1 MHRTMCGQA
10 HKVGLIHT
18 WAMHTGLE
26 PLNVRTRYETDT
38 QMMSRE
44 LFPYNSHG
52 KGKKDLRVLWS
63 VTKITLFAPI
73 EDGFPI

>member
-1 MHRTMCGQA
+1 MHRTMCGGRA

-18 WAMHTGLE
+18 WAMYTG
-26 PLNVRTRYETDT
+26 LNVRARSETDT

-44 LFPYNSHG
+44 LFPFNSHG
-52 KGKKDLRVLWS
+52 KSKNFRVLWS

-73 EDGFPI
+73 IEDGFPI

>member
-1 MHRTMCGQA
+1 
-10 HKVGLIHT
+10 
-18 WAMHTGLE
+18 MHTGLE

-38 QMMSRE
+38 NDVKRVISVQ
-44 LFPYNSHG
+44 FPWER
-52 KGKKDLRVLWS
+52 KKNLRVLWS